1 MYRLHLILQDLK
13 IPVFEMLFKQQKPAY
28 YVKKNKKIWSYCRQI
43 VGKRHE
49 LENQNFLLGMTK
61 VLDSVEMFKTGQFD
75 DLDTE
80 FVEFMKGHEN
90 QTDKILRVILDFI

>member
-1 MYRLHLILQDLK
+1 
-13 IPVFEMLFKQQKPAY
+13 
-28 YVKKNKKIWSYCRQI
+28 
-43 VGKRHE
+43 
-49 LENQNFLLGMTK
+49 MTK